1 MCQFG
6 DRLSN
11 VYASIV
17 TERNLFE
24 QNRGYTSKEKELRER
39 SNKLNSYC

>member
-1 MCQFG
+1 MVAMMCQFG

-24 QNRGYTSKEKELRER
+24 QNRGYTSKEKGIKRTF
-39 SNKLNSYC
+39 